1 MTDYTVTGSIVTFNN
16 ISTIEAALRTTR
28 EQTKGVPF
36 HLYVIDNSSKDGT
49 ADLVKRVDPLAE
61 VLRIQW
67 NVGFGAGHNLILSK
81 LTSKYHVIINPD
93 IELSE
98 DAITKM
104 ALYMDE
110 HPDVVMLSPRIV
122 FPETQED
129 QVLGK
134 RNPRLR
140 YLVASRLRR
149 GKYAQKILAEYAMLE
164 HDMTEPFEIE
174 NATGCFMVVRTETLK
189 KIGGFDER
197 YFLYFEDC
205 DITRAL
211 AREGRVLY
219 YPHAVV
225 EHVWK
230 RESKKNI
237 VLMFVQIQSMMKY
250 FWKWRRAGEGRASVK
265 NHRRG
270 AMGEVKN

>member
-16 ISTIEAALRTTR
+16 MSTIEAALRTVR
-28 EQTKGVPF
+28 EQTRGVPF

-49 ADLVKRVDPLAE
+49 ANYVKSIDPLAE
-61 VLRIQW
+61 VLTIPW
-67 NVGFGAGHNLILSK
+67 NVGFGAGHNLVLPR

-98 DAITKM
+98 DAITNM

-122 FPETQED
+122 FPGTLED
-129 QVLGK
+129 QILGK
-134 RNPRLR
+134 RNPNPR
-140 YLVASRLRR
+140 YLIASRLRR
-149 GKYAQKILAEYAMLE
+149 GKRAREILAEYAMLE
-164 HDMTEPFEIE
+164 QDMTEPFEIE
-174 NATGCFMVVRTETLK
+174 NATGCFMVIRTETLK

-211 AREGRVLY
+211 AKEGRVLY

-230 RESKKNI
+230 RESKKDF
-237 VLMFVQIQSMMKY
+237 VLMLVQVQSMLKY
-250 FWKWRRAGEGRASVK
+250 FWKWRGGNEHA
-265 NHRRG
+265 
-270 AMGEVKN
+270 